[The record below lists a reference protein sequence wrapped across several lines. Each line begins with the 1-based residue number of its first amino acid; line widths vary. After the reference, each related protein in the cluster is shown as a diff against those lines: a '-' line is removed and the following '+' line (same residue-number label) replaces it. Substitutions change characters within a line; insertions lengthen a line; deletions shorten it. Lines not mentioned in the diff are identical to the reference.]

1 MPRIEMHPSC
11 GYLFH
16 SAACCLTLMK
26 RTSIY
31 PYFKMELRAP
41 AIAYGKQQLTI
52 EAYLER
58 GNAQTEKHEYYRG

>member
-1 MPRIEMHPSC
+1 
-11 GYLFH
+11 
-16 SAACCLTLMK
+16 MK